1 MNIWEVDKVFLFI
14 TIVLPGFISIK
25 IYDLIVAGDKRDFSK
40 SLVEAISYS
49 VMNFGLL
56 SWLILII
63 SAESFAKD
71 NQNLYFLSLA
81 LIFVICP
88 IIWPFIY
95 VSLSKLKIFKKH
107 FLAPVN
113 QPWDRVFTN
122 REAMWVV
129 VHLKDNK
136 TVRGIYGLN
145 SSTSAFPRERQI
157 YLEEVWTKGSNGG
170 FGKKVARTK
179 GVILFESEISYIEFL
194 K

>member
-14 TIVLPGFISIK
+14 TIILPGFISIK

-63 SAESFAKD
+63 SEKSFAKEH
-71 NQNLYFLSLA
+71 QNIYFASLA

-88 IIWPFIY
+88 IIWPFIF
-95 VSLSKLKIFKKH
+95 VRLSKLEIFKKH
-107 FLAPVN
+107 FLGPVN
-113 QPWDRVFTN
+113 QPWDRVFTK

-129 VHLKDNK
+129 VHLKENR
-136 TVRGIYGLN
+136 TIRGKYSLN
-145 SSTSAFPRERQI
+145 SSASAYPKERQI
-157 YLEEVWTKGSNGG
+157 YLEEVWTEGANGG

-179 GVILFESEISYIEFL
+179 GIILFESEISYIEFL